1 MVLLMTAALTKKM
14 TDSKAMNNFIKLH
27 LAIFGHLSSLMQK
40 FYEQC
45 NQGFNLKYFY

>member
-27 LAIFGHLSSLMQK
+27 LAIFGHLSSLMQ
-40 FYEQC
+40 FCEQC